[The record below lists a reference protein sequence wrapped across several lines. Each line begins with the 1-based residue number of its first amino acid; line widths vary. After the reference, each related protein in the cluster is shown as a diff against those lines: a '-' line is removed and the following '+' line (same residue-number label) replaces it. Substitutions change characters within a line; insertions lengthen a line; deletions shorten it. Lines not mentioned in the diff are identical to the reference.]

1 MFQNQV
7 KKKSQRKKDRE
18 RFWNQVEKE
27 KEVEKKKGE
36 DGDRSG
42 YTCVVEKKQEEKK
55 KHMDK
60 RNEKTREKKKKK
72 NIWIKEMKNN
82 IKNKK
87 LQFKNATTIF
97 SQ

>member
-1 MFQNQV
+1 MEIGV
-7 KKKSQRKKDRE
+7 GIHVWWRK
-18 RFWNQVEKE
+18 N
-27 KEVEKKKGE
+27 
-36 DGDRSG
+36 
-42 YTCVVEKKQEEKK
+42 
-55 KHMDK
+55 K
-60 RNEKTREKKKKK
+60 RKKK

>member
-1 MFQNQV
+1 MEIGVGIHVWWRKNKR
-7 KKKSQRKKDRE
+7 KKKNIWIKEMKK
-18 RFWNQVEKE
+18 Q
-27 KEVEKKKGE
+27 EKKKE
-36 DGDRSG
+36 
-42 YTCVVEKKQEEKK
+42 
-55 KHMDK
+55 
-60 RNEKTREKKKKK
+60 K